1 MKGQNKT
8 DLWTFTNY
16 NDFYAQLAQIGK
28 SSFIASDSQYQDLL
42 GALFYAQ
49 QQTENMAFAQTWLFA
64 DSLPT
69 DNFPENTLMSS
80 GSIENLLIQT
90 TLNWR
95 TKMTVFLCQDDSK
108 PISLKGDAHYNILYR
123 IIRATHGDIFLVNGN
138 ELKPALQNVLST
150 YQNVE
155 DIAAYYDFQPVNS
168 ISFEVHQD
176 TVSQTMYL
184 MMWIKPDSN
193 AVSAPNVNATNANLQ
208 KLSSGKYFAF
218 YKLTPSEGQINVSIT
233 TSADVSFNVRCFVQ
247 SRRTVILNY
256 NASPK
261 IDFGNGFAW
270 AGIPMWTAIRPL
282 NIDSAA
288 YVSRRV
294 RAPDGYPIT
303 EEVYSEF
310 KPLEASIAP
319 YLMNVWNDSCPPG
332 ALTTEV
338 NIYRNDYSYI
348 RRILA
353 GYCSSAVTH
362 NADSTDAQ
370 ESNGRIPNIYGPSFA
385 KSAISQ
391 KDAATTCPNTN
402 VDATLF
408 IFENSLALKETSSKI
423 FQLLND
429 SLPSWEQSGYTPK
442 HNFDIQTFLTKLQP
456 TTVNLNYKLTKASR
470 VLDAIYLATQ
480 LILVPPMMI
489 NVILNQDSAILP
501 LSYNFS
507 LVDKNI
513 QINIFSFSHSGQYSA
528 FPKDERLT
536 SLVRQ
541 SGGRF
546 MPLQL
551 DDHVVT
557 TNFIKSVFMEKQL
570 VMDERVSDC
579 SSGKNFSF
587 LIDTESQY
595 ATLKAVGSSATLK
608 VFDAKSVPIQLNG
621 ANGVVNLVSSS
632 GIQIFEIDLSKANLA
647 KGQWTASISTDNGEC
662 GLQVRIVG
670 PYTVVPGFS
679 STNSND
685 FPMMQLFGARGKKN
699 GAASIM
705 FRLFTQSSGNKT
717 MALNNVKYLGTSVQ
731 DQFNESN
738 DNKNWQTMKINARDA
753 TSCTYQYATDVFN
766 VRIIIIFQKKKMCFS
781 CP

>member
-1 MKGQNKT
+1 
-8 DLWTFTNY
+8 
-16 NDFYAQLAQIGK
+16 
-28 SSFIASDSQYQDLL
+28 
-42 GALFYAQ
+42 
-49 QQTENMAFAQTWLFA
+49 
-64 DSLPT
+64 
-69 DNFPENTLMSS
+69 
-80 GSIENLLIQT
+80 
-90 TLNWR
+90 
-95 TKMTVFLCQDDSK
+95 
-108 PISLKGDAHYNILYR
+108 
-123 IIRATHGDIFLVNGN
+123 
-138 ELKPALQNVLST
+138 
-150 YQNVE
+150 
-155 DIAAYYDFQPVNS
+155 
-168 ISFEVHQD
+168 
-176 TVSQTMYL
+176 
-184 MMWIKPDSN
+184 
-193 AVSAPNVNATNANLQ
+193 
-208 KLSSGKYFAF
+208 
-218 YKLTPSEGQINVSIT
+218 
-233 TSADVSFNVRCFVQ
+233 
-247 SRRTVILNY
+247 
-256 NASPK
+256 
-261 IDFGNGFAW
+261 
-270 AGIPMWTAIRPL
+270 MWTAIRPL
-282 NIDSAA
+282 NIDSVA
-288 YVSRRV
+288 YVSRTV
-294 RAPDGYPIT
+294 RAPDGYPVT
-303 EEVYSEF
+303 EKVCSEL

-338 NIYRNDYSYI
+338 NIYRNDNSYI

-362 NADSTDAQ
+362 NADSTDSQ
-370 ESNGRIPNIYGPSFA
+370 ESSGRIPNTYGPSFA
-385 KSAISQ
+385 KFAITQ

-408 IFENSLALKETSSKI
+408 IFEKSSALKETSSKI

-442 HNFDIQTFLTKLQP
+442 QYGFMAFDDQGKRKSMKNNFDIQTFLTKLQP
-456 TTVNLNYKLTKASR
+456 TTVNLNYKSTKASR

-501 LSYNFS
+501 LNYNFS
-507 LVDKNI
+507 LVDKSI
-513 QINIFSFSHSGQYSA
+513 QINIFSFSPSGQYSA
-528 FPKDERLT
+528 FPKDERLA

-595 ATLKAVGSSATLK
+595 ATLKAVGSSANLK
-608 VFDAKSVPIQLNG
+608 VFDANNVPIQFNG
-621 ANGVVNLVSSS
+621 ANGVVNLVSSN
-632 GIQIFEIDLSKANLA
+632 GVQIFEIDLSKANIA
-647 KGQWTASISTDNGEC
+647 KGQWTASMSTDKGEC

-705 FRLFTQSSGNKT
+705 FRLFTQSNGNKT
-717 MALNNVKYLGTSVQ
+717 MALNNVKYIGTSVQ

-738 DNKNWQTMKINARDA
+738 DNKNWQTMKINSRDA

-766 VRIIIIFQKKKMCFS
+766 LPLNPLVKLVVYGSVGNSQLQRTFYYYQDSDVTRCKNSKPDDFGICQCPQNYIGDFCQTPVCLNGAFESFGICGCVNGYYGDNCEIREFLLSFQHLKKNYYDIFSHNSEAMAHNSASRPYSSSRIHLWTIQIFIFYHRYFTFIS
-781 CP
+781 VFLDF